1 MQLIKLELSAGVKNN
16 NNYIIIMQAHCK
28 SLNFS
33 VLIVQQN
40 EKCPTIES
48 ENKNKVLVRES
59 VKADLELHLV
69 TISCWFSSQ
78 ISSQTFRLYF

>member
-16 NNYIIIMQAHCK
+16 NNASALQILEFFQYLLFNK
-28 SLNFS
+28 
-33 VLIVQQN
+33 N